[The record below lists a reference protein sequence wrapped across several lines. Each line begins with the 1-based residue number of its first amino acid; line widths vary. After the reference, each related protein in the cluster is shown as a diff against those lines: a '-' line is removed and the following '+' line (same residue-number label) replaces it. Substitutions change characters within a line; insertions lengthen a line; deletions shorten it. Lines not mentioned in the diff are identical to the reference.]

1 MIAMV
6 SKEIAY
12 AFRKFDPI
20 TRMVMSRDNGLLNEY
35 FALSKGH
42 LIDLYNYATL

>member
-1 MIAMV
+1 MV